1 MALAASCA
9 PKPASWPDT
18 WLDLLRRASYKSV
31 QEVQA
36 VCARAAKRVKGWFMS
51 KLTKIL
57 VIVGVVA
64 VAGGAIFLMTWDIP
78 APSEKVTKTL
88 SNDRFPS

>member
-1 MALAASCA
+1 MTSPAVSA
-9 PKPASWPDT
+9 PKHTRSSDA
-18 WLDLLRRASYKSV
+18 WLDLAKLASYNTD
-31 QEVQA
+31 QDIGPR
-36 VCARAAKRVKGWFMS
+36 ARRGKTGYKGWFMS

-57 VIVGVVA
+57 LIVGVVA